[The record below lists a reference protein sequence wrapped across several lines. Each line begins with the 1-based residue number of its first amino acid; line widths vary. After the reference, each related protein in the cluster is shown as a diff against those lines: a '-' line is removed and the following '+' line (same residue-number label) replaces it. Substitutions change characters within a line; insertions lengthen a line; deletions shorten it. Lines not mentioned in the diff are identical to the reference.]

1 MEKIKTGLAA
11 FGMSGQIFHAPF
23 ISTNPAFC
31 LTAITE
37 RNKNLS
43 KERYPSARI
52 VRSFEELVALDEL
65 ELVVINTPDSTHY
78 EYTRKALEAGKNVIV
93 EKPFTATAE
102 QGQELV
108 DLARSKGLAIS
119 VYQNRRWDSDFLT
132 VREILNKGLL
142 GRLVEFESTF
152 PRYRNFIKPGTWKET
167 GELGGGLT
175 YNLGAH
181 IIDQAVQLLGVPD
194 AVFADIDT
202 IRTGG
207 MVDDYFV
214 IHLLRPS
221 KAPRVKVTLKSSYL
235 MCEPEPRFI
244 LHGTEG
250 SFVKYGLDRQE
261 ADRSLNLVAGCQELG
276 GLVHFGIEV
285 VGVNVERKAGLLDF
299 DHFLIL
305 LGFLLLLLL
314 FKTVF
319 AVVQHLAHRRNSL
332 RCDLDQIEAGL
343 LSSTHCHLNGNN
355 ALLLAVCSDQA
366 NFTITDLTVDL
377 QFLRLSSGSDDE
389 CTSKQ

>member
-23 ISTNPAFC
+23 ISTNPNFE

-37 RNKNLS
+37 RTKELS

-52 VRSFEELVALDEL
+52 VRSFDELLAIDEL
-65 ELVVINTPDSTHY
+65 ELIVVNTPDSTHY
-78 EYTRKALEAGKNVIV
+78 DYTRRALEAGKHVIV
-93 EKPFTATAE
+93 EKPFTTTAKE
-102 QGQELV
+102 GEELV
-108 DLARSKGLAIS
+108 ALAKSKGLALS

-132 VREILNKGLL
+132 VKKIIEKRYL

-181 IIDQAVQLLGVPD
+181 VIDQAVQLFGIPE
-194 AVFADIDT
+194 AIFADIAT
-202 IRTGG
+202 LRTNG
-207 MVDDYFV
+207 MVDDYFI

-221 KAPRVKVTLKSSYL
+221 KIPEIKITLKSSYL
-235 MCEPEPRFI
+235 MCEPEPRFV

-261 ADRSLNLVAGCQELG
+261 ADLN
-276 GLVHFGIEV
+276 
-285 VGVNVERKAGLLDF
+285 AGLMPNTPNWGEEDKSIWG
-299 DHFLIL
+299 IL
-305 LGFLLLLLL
+305 HTEKEGKIVREKFPSCPGNYAGFYDNIQRHIRYGEPLTTDATSVLPTIRL
-314 FKTVF
+314 
-319 AVVQHLAHRRNSL
+319 
-332 RCDLDQIEAGL
+332 IEAAWE
-343 LSSTHCHLNGNN
+343 SSRTKKIITLNI
-355 ALLLAVCSDQA
+355 CD
-366 NFTITDLTVDL
+366 
-377 QFLRLSSGSDDE
+377 
-389 CTSKQ
+389 

>member
-52 VRSFEELVALDEL
+52 VRSFEELVDLDEL

-221 KAPRVKVTLKSSYL
+221 KAPRDRKST
-235 MCEPEPRFI
+235 R
-244 LHGTEG
+244 
-250 SFVKYGLDRQE
+250 
-261 ADRSLNLVAGCQELG
+261 LNSS
-276 GLVHFGIEV
+276 HS
-285 VGVNVERKAGLLDF
+285 RKS
-299 DHFLIL
+299 
-305 LGFLLLLLL
+305 
-314 FKTVF
+314 
-319 AVVQHLAHRRNSL
+319 RMP
-332 RCDLDQIEAGL
+332 
-343 LSSTHCHLNGNN
+343 SS
-355 ALLLAVCSDQA
+355 A
-366 NFTITDLTVDL
+366 
-377 QFLRLSSGSDDE
+377 
-389 CTSKQ
+389 